1 MKSTPQFPKT
11 ICVALGLVGLAA
23 YVFVGW
29 VDYIYGEATAFSAE
43 GKASQPVIMVIVSAA
58 GFVLI
63 SGAGAAARAR
73 FLTAGVLMFAASV
86 GCMAYSGLNG
96 IGFFAGETMSLTRS
110 AEAKNK
116 ANKEATDRANDESVA
131 LRKQALNWMTGTQV
145 KAGKERERVE
155 DKVIDLA
162 TRPVEIKT
170 ADVQASVVDGRSVAM
185 KKLFGMEVEN
195 AQIANSVWLVAI
207 LLACKL
213 LGPSLAFA
221 LWPAVEVGGK
231 VQDESASIPEENDEI
246 WTLSSKSM
254 SKQESLSDLRQIFP
268 SKTHPLTLSYLTA
281 RWGLTSEGARQR
293 LKDWERLNLITLGK
307 TQGKTGPV
315 VYVKSVKPVLVA
327 SNNDLKASA

>member
-1 MKSTPQFPKT
+1 MKATPQFPKT
-11 ICVALGLVGLAA
+11 LCVLLGLVGLAA

-58 GFVLI
+58 GFILI

-73 FLTAGVLMFAASV
+73 IYVAAFLMFAASV

-96 IGFFAGETMSLTRS
+96 IGFFAGETMSLTRN

-116 ANKEATDRANDESVA
+116 AVKDATDRANDESVA
-131 LRKQALNWMTGTQV
+131 LRKQALNWMTGTQI

-170 ADVQASVVDGRSVAM
+170 AEVQANVVDARSVAM

-195 AQIANSVWLVAI
+195 AQITNSVWLVSI

-221 LWPAVEVGGK
+221 LWPSVNLGAKLQHENASVAE
-231 VQDESASIPEENDEI
+231 ESDEI

-254 SKQESLSDLRQIFP
+254 SKAESLHDLRQLFP
-268 SKTHPLTLSYLTA
+268 SKTHPLTLPYLTA

-293 LKDWERLNLITLGK
+293 LKDWERQNLISLGK

>member
-1 MKSTPQFPKT
+1 MKANPQFPKT
-11 ICVALGLVGLAA
+11 LCILLGLVGLAA

-43 GKASQPVIMVIVSAA
+43 GKASQPVIMVIVSVA

-63 SGAGAAARAR
+63 SSAGAAARSRTWIA
-73 FLTAGVLMFAASV
+73 AVLMFSASV

-96 IGFFAGETMSLTRS
+96 IGFFAGETMSLTRN

-116 ANKEATDRANDESVA
+116 ASAEATKQANDESLK
-131 LRKQALNWMTGTQV
+131 LRRDAMQWMTGTAI
-145 KAGKERERVE
+145 KTTKERERVE

-170 ADVQASVVDGRSVAM
+170 VDVQANVVDARSVAM
-185 KKLFGMEVEN
+185 KKLFGMDVEN
-195 AQIANSVWLVAI
+195 AQITNSVWLVSI

-221 LWPAVEVGGK
+221 LWPAGEVGGK
-231 VQDESASIPEENDEI
+231 LHEASESIPEDNYEI

-293 LKDWERLNLITLGK
+293 LKDWERNNLITLGK

-315 VYVKSVKPVLVA
+315 IYVKSVKPVLVS

>member
-1 MKSTPQFPKT
+1 MKATGQFPKT
-11 ICVALGLVGLAA
+11 LCILLGAVGLAA

-43 GKASQPVIMVIVSAA
+43 GKASQPIIMVIVSVA
-58 GFVLI
+58 GFCFI
-63 SGAGAAARAR
+63 SAAGAAARVRYYTAA
-73 FLTAGVLMFAASV
+73 FLMAALSI

-96 IGFFAGETMSLTRS
+96 VGFFAGETMSLTRQ

-116 ANKEATDRANDESVA
+116 ASADATNKANDESLK
-131 LRKQALNWMTGTQV
+131 LRRDAMQWMTGTAI
-145 KAGKERERVE
+145 KTTKERERVE

-170 ADVQASVVDGRSVAM
+170 VDVQANVVDARSVAM
-185 KKLFGMEVEN
+185 KKIFGMDVEN
-195 AQIANSVWLVAI
+195 AQLTNSVWLVAI
-207 LLACKL
+207 LLGCKL

-221 LWPAVEVGGK
+221 LWPPVNLGAK
-231 VQDESASIPEENDEI
+231 VQQETAADTTENDEI
-246 WTLSSKSM
+246 WTLSSKQM

-268 SKTHPLTLSYLTA
+268 TKKHPLTLPFLTA

-293 LKDWERLNLITLGK
+293 LKDWEDRKLISLGK
-307 TQGKTGPV
+307 MQGRTGPV
-315 VYVKSVKPVLVA
+315 IYVRSVAPVLV